1 MKQPFDIIVIGPL
14 SLDRNIDHSGE
25 ERREIGGAVVASGFA
40 AANTGSKTAI
50 FTKFNPDE
58 VDGLSVFKD
67 LDAEVFT
74 AVCKN
79 TTSIQNRYLTADK
92 ERRVCTSLGR
102 CDPFLESD
110 LPDVQ
115 ADIWHFAGLTYG
127 DFSGELFQAASA
139 KGKVAVDVQCLLRHI
154 LPDGRMDFFDWD
166 KKEQFLPIIDYLK
179 TDAAEAEILT
189 GLSDRRE
196 AAHQLHAWGAKE
208 IMITHNTEAL
218 IYDGDA
224 FYTCPLI
231 PRNLSGRTGRGDT
244 CFAGYITK
252 RRTQGIAESLTF
264 ASALVSLKMES
275 PGPFRGSSDDV
286 LRYIEDARLERGFNG
301 TVTQKDDA
309 K

>member
-1 MKQPFDIIVIGPL
+1 MKETFDIIVIGPL
-14 SLDRNIDHSGE
+14 SLDRNIDHTGE

-40 AANTGSKTAI
+40 AANTGNKTAI
-50 FTKFNPDE
+50 FTKFNSEE
-58 VDGLSVFKD
+58 VDGLSVFKG
-67 LDAEVFT
+67 LDATIFT
-74 AVCKN
+74 KHCEQ

-92 ERRVCTSLGR
+92 ERRICTSLGR
-102 CDPFLESD
+102 CDPFLEEEM
-110 LPDVQ
+110 PEVE

-127 DFSGELFQAASA
+127 DFSGELFRHAAI

-154 LPDGRMDFFDWD
+154 QPDGQMTFFDWEE
-166 KKEQFLPIIDYLK
+166 KEQYLPIIDFLK

-196 AAHQLHAWGAKE
+196 AARQLHAWGAKE

-224 FYTCPLI
+224 FYICPLI

-252 RRTQGIAESLTF
+252 RRTQGIADALTF
-264 ASALVSLKMES
+264 ASALVSLKMET
-275 PGPFRGSSDDV
+275 PGPFRGSSQDV
-286 LRYIEDARLERGFNG
+286 HRYIDEAKAERDFTG
-301 TVTQKDDA
+301 TAVQADHS
-309 K
+309 